1 MKRVIGIISVVLI
14 IIVGII
20 AFMQQNK
27 ELPGGR
33 FMEVYASTPNAV
45 LIDVRTPPEFVS
57 GHIENAINI
66 DFQDDSF
73 PSEIQKLDPSKTYFV
88 YCRSG
93 SRSEQAISEMKASG
107 IQNIYELRGGLI
119 SNTNG
124 VQLVTT
130 ETIE

>member
-1 MKRVIGIISVVLI
+1 MKRVIGIS
-14 IIVGII
+14 IVALLVIMGII
-20 AFMQQNK
+20 ARMHQNK

-45 LIDVRTPPEFVS
+45 LIDVRTPSEFVS
-57 GHIENAINI
+57 GHIKNAINI

-93 SRSEQAISEMKASG
+93 SRSGQAISEMKARG

-119 SNTNG
+119 SNT
-124 VQLVTT
+124 LVIELDTT
-130 ETIE
+130 ESSS